1 MANDQEDEAAIVE
14 LLHANRIAMWTADFD
29 AWRECFVHADYT
41 TRWGWWRAGGVF
53 VRRGWR
59 EIEGRV
65 GRDFPRVRHDYAY
78 DTKIRNLTIR
88 IVGDVAWAVF
98 EQLYPGYDMLPGH
111 VGPSLIHEMR
121 ILERHDG
128 RWKIAFLGFLDGN
141 AGEPGARIIQLAP
154 DATVLWVNPA
164 ASEVLPDHD
173 DLVIRNNRLRFRQT
187 SIDARFRSALD
198 WAAHL
203 DDGLMSRRGSMPL
216 VVEAG
221 QGLPVNVY
229 WVSVEAGT
237 LFLSF
242 GPLGSAER
250 RLGLAARIFGL
261 SEAQTRLA
269 THIAEGLTLP
279 DAAAAMGVTLNTAR
293 THLQRIYE
301 KTGVHHQTA
310 LVRVLLSVGAAG

>member
-1 MANDQEDEAAIVE
+1 MASDPEDEAAIVA

-53 VRRGWR
+53 VRRGWE

-65 GRDFPRVRHDYAY
+65 GRDYPGVHRDYAY
-78 DTKIRNLTIR
+78 DTQIRNLTIR
-88 IVGDVAWAVF
+88 IVGDVAWVVF
-98 EQLYPGYDMLPGH
+98 DQIYPGYDMLPGH
-111 VGPSLIHEMR
+111 VGPGLIHEMR
-121 ILERHDG
+121 ILERHEG
-128 RWKIAFLGFLDGN
+128 RWKIAFLGFLDGT
-141 AGEPGARIIQLAP
+141 AGEPGARIIQLAR
-154 DATVLWVNPA
+154 DGTVLWVNPA
-164 ASEVLPDHD
+164 AEEVLPDHD

-187 SIDARFRSALD
+187 RIDAKFRSALD
-198 WAAHL
+198 WAAQL
-203 DDGLMSRRGSMPL
+203 DVGLMSRRGSMPL

-221 QGLPVNVY
+221 EGLPVSVY
-229 WVSVEAGT
+229 WVSVEAGM

-242 GPLGSAER
+242 GTAGLSER
-250 RLGLAARIFGL
+250 RLDLAARIYGL
-261 SEAQTRLA
+261 SAAQARLA
-269 THIAEGLTLP
+269 AHIAEGLTLP
-279 DAAAAMGVTLNTAR
+279 DAALAMGVTFNTAR